1 MGVCKFLKFLNFV
14 SYILSRMN
22 MYVKDKTSLRKALFL
37 RKGVNSA
44 DLFYRSL
51 FLCYVP
57 TEFKKLVMTNEEKE

>member
-1 MGVCKFLKFLNFV
+1 
-14 SYILSRMN
+14 